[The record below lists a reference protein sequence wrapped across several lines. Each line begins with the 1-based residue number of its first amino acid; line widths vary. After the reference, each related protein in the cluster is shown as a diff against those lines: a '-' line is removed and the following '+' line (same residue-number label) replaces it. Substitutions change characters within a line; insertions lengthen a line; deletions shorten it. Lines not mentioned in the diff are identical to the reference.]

1 MACSAILPPR
11 AALLPGAARDAL
23 RQSYAVAFGGL
34 LEGLTAVTLLCALA
48 AFVFLSRVRVHDE
61 PAAEPARSRE
71 RRALALD
78 RECG

>member
-1 MACSAILPPR
+1 SRLSR
-11 AALLPGAARDAL
+11 WPGSSSMPSRRDAIAPFL
-23 RQSYAVAFGGL
+23 A
-34 LEGLTAVTLLCALA
+34 ALA

>member
-1 MACSAILPPR
+1 
-11 AALLPGAARDAL
+11 AL

>member
-11 AALLPGAARDAL
+11 AALLPGVACDAL
-23 RQSYAVAFGGL
+23 RQSDAVAFGGL

-48 AFVFLSRVRVHDE
+48 AFVFLSRGRVHDE